1 MENLELN
8 EEIVTVADLQKLDSE
23 DSAELERDC
32 TWTCAWT
39 CGWTGSVEIQ

>member
-1 MENLELN
+1 MSNIELLE

-23 DSAELERDC
+23 DSADLDRDC

-39 CGWTGSVEIQ
+39 CGWTGIAVE